1 MRGVF
6 FLKIIVPAIL
16 VIVLFVISFSVI
28 FLPMVEKGFLDRK
41 KEMIRELTNSAWS
54 VIDEY
59 YHETERGNLSEEM
72 AQEMAI
78 NKIRS
83 IRYGDE
89 AKDYF
94 WITNMDTKMMMHPYR
109 SDLNGTDVS
118 DYKDAQG
125 TRLFAEAVSKV
136 KESGDGYIDYW
147 WQWKDDST
155 RIVPKLSYVK
165 GFEPWGWIVATG
177 IYLEDVKEEIKAI
190 RGTIVRIT
198 LLFVILISIIIFYIT
213 RQSLIIERSRID
225 AEEELKHSRLK
236 YKMLVEAS
244 TESTMMWLE
253 GRLNYFNQPILNQ
266 TEYTEE
272 ELLNKG
278 MDELFVVQNGFLSD
292 ITNTLDQSRNIEA
305 MLITKRGREVGVV
318 LTISSI
324 DISEKRGFIFIIKE
338 VTRQLIRDKSTQM
351 LQEELRTSVL
361 QMNAP
366 MKLFVREHET
376 IDMDQCVP
384 EAAELMIRK
393 QTQWLFVTKNNKDI
407 VGVLNNDVFV
417 KEAMSGQ
424 ANQKTKVFQI
434 MKSPVIH
441 VQENLMLF
449 EALLIMEREKTDY
462 LSVRNQQMQTTGFVK
477 KNDLLE
483 AHQNVSLLL
492 VKKIENAEL
501 VDQLQSLYDKLP
513 GILSVLLSADS
524 HYQNIVQISI
534 AVSDAIT
541 KRVIELAIERTGPP
555 PVDFAFIA
563 LGSEGREEQT
573 LKTDQDNAIIY
584 AGTTSGEVNDYFLSL
599 GGMINKWLNDIG
611 YEFCKGKVM
620 ASNPKWC
627 QPVSKWKEY
636 FREWVENSDPEN
648 ILDTSIFFDLRFVYG
663 DRALVKELKDEIVSI
678 TDSQA
683 VFFTNL
689 AKSVHRLK
697 AVTFSEKLETLD
709 LKKALFPVVGFARLY
724 ALKNNVNETNTIF
737 RLEHIITSKKMNISF
752 VEDLLNAYKYLMFLR
767 FRIQTTN
774 ILDNKSP
781 GNLIRP
787 DELGNLEKA
796 TLKAAL
802 SQISDLYTQLG
813 FDFEGS
819 L

>member
-1 MRGVF
+1 VERGF
-6 FLKIIVPAIL
+6 
-16 VIVLFVISFSVI
+16 
-28 FLPMVEKGFLDRK
+28 MDRK
-41 KEMIRELTNSAWS
+41 KEMITELTNSAWS

-59 YHETERGNLSEEM
+59 YHEIERGNLTKEM
-72 AQEMAI
+72 AQEMAL

-94 WITNMDTKMMMHPYR
+94 WITNMDTKMLMHPYR
-109 SDLNGTDVS
+109 PDLNGTNVS
-118 DYKDAQG
+118 DYEDPQG
-125 TRLFAEAVSKV
+125 TRLFAEAVGKV

-190 RGTIVRIT
+190 RATIVRIT
-198 LLFVILISIIIFYIT
+198 LLFVILVSIIIFYIT
-213 RQSLIIERSRID
+213 RQSLIIERRRIE

-253 GRLNYFNQPILNQ
+253 GRLTYFNQPILNQ
-266 TEYTEE
+266 TEYTGE
-272 ELLNKG
+272 ELLNCK
-278 MDELFVVQNGFLSD
+278 MDELFVVQNGSLSD
-292 ITNTLDQSRNIEA
+292 TTKTIDQSRNIEA
-305 MLITKRGREVGVV
+305 RLVTKRGKEVDVV

-351 LQEELRTSVL
+351 LQEELRTSIL

-366 MKLFVREHET
+366 LKLFVRAHET
-376 IDMDQCVP
+376 IDIDSQVHA
-384 EAAELMIRK
+384 AAEMMIKK
-393 QTQWLFVTKNNKDI
+393 QTEWLFVTKNNHDI
-407 VGVLNNDVFV
+407 VGVLDKAVFV
-417 KEAMSGQ
+417 QEAVVGPD
-424 ANQKTKVFQI
+424 QKTKVFQV
-434 MKSPVIH
+434 MKSPVVH
-441 VQENLMLF
+441 GKENLMLF

-462 LSVRNQQMQTTGFVK
+462 LLVKNQELQTTGYVI

-483 AHQNVSLLL
+483 AQQNVSLLL
-492 VKKIENAEL
+492 VKKIEGAEL
-501 VDQLQSLYDKLP
+501 VNQLQSLYDKLP
-513 GILSVLLSADS
+513 GILSILLSADS

-555 PVDFAFIA
+555 PVNFAFIA
-563 LGSEGREEQT
+563 LGSDGREEQT

-584 AGTTSGEVNDYFLSL
+584 AGTATDEVNDYFLSL
-599 GGMINKWLNDIG
+599 GALINKWLNDIG
-611 YEFCKGKVM
+611 YEYCKGKVM
-620 ASNPKWC
+620 AGNPKWC

-636 FREWVENSDPEN
+636 FRKWVENSDPEN

-663 DRALVKELKDEIVSI
+663 DKTLVKELKDEIVRV
-678 TDSQA
+678 TDSQT

-689 AKSVHRLK
+689 AKSVHRMK
-697 AVTFSEKLETLD
+697 AVAFSEKQETLD

-724 ALKNNVNETNTIF
+724 ALKNNVKETNTIY
-737 RLEHIITSKKMNISF
+737 RLEHIISSKKMNKSF
-752 VEDLLNAYKYLMFLR
+752 VEDLLQAYKYLMSFR
-767 FRIQTTN
+767 FRLQTAN
-774 ILDNKSP
+774 ILSNKSP
-781 GNLIRP
+781 DNLVHLE
-787 DELGNLEKA
+787 ELGNLEKA

>member
-6 FLKIIVPAIL
+6 FLKIIAPAIL
-16 VIVLFVISFSVI
+16 VIVLFVISFSMI
-28 FLPMVEKGFLDRK
+28 FLPIVERGFLDRK

-59 YHETERGNLSEEM
+59 YHETERGNQTKEI
-72 AQEMAI
+72 AQEMAL
-78 NKIRS
+78 NKIGS

-94 WITNMDTKMMMHPYR
+94 WITDMDARMLMHPYR
-109 SDLNGTDVS
+109 PELNGTNVS
-118 DYKDAQG
+118 GYEDPQG
-125 TRLFAEAVSKV
+125 TRLFAEAVEKV

-198 LLFVILISIIIFYIT
+198 LLFVILITIIISYIT
-213 RQSLIIERSRID
+213 RQSLIIERRRID

-253 GRLNYFNQPILNQ
+253 GRLTYFNQPILNQ

-272 ELLNKG
+272 ELLSKR
-278 MDELFVVQNGFLSD
+278 MDELFVVQNGSLSD
-292 ITNTLDQSRNIEA
+292 ITKTIDQSRNIEA
-305 MLITKRGREVGVV
+305 MLITRHGKEVDVV

-324 DISEKRGFIFIIKE
+324 DIGGQRGFIFIIKE
-338 VTRQLIRDKSTQM
+338 LTRQLIRDKSTQM
-351 LQEELRTSVL
+351 LQEELRTSIL

-366 MKLFVREHET
+366 LKLFVRAHET
-376 IDMDQCVP
+376 IDMDSHVS
-384 EAAELMIRK
+384 EAARMMVKK
-393 QTQWLFVTKNNKDI
+393 QTDWIFVTKNNKDI
-407 VGVLNNDVFV
+407 VGVLDNDVFV
-417 KEAMSGQ
+417 KEAIAEQ
-424 ANQKTKVFQI
+424 ANEKTKIFQV

-441 VQENLMLF
+441 VKENLMLF

-462 LSVRNQQMQTTGFVK
+462 LLVKNQQLQTTGFVTK
-477 KNDLLE
+477 TDLLQ
-483 AHQNVSLLL
+483 AQQNVSLLL
-492 VKKIENAEL
+492 IKKIEHAEL

-555 PVDFAFIA
+555 PVHFAFIA
-563 LGSEGREEQT
+563 LGSDGREEQT
-573 LKTDQDNAIIY
+573 LKTDQDNAIVY
-584 AGTTSGEVNDYFLSL
+584 AGNASAEVNDYFLSL
-599 GGMINKWLNDIG
+599 GGIINKWLNDIG

-663 DRALVKELKDEIVSI
+663 DRSLVKELKEEIANV
-678 TDSQA
+678 TDSQT

-689 AKSVHRLK
+689 AKSVHRMK
-697 AVTFSEKLETLD
+697 AVAFSEKQETLD

-724 ALKNNVNETNTIF
+724 ALKNNVKETNTIY
-737 RLEHIITSKKMNISF
+737 RLEHIIASKKMNQSF
-752 VEDLLNAYKYLMFLR
+752 VEDLLHAYKYMMFLR
-767 FRIQTTN
+767 FRLQTAD
-774 ILDNKSP
+774 ILSNKNP
-781 GNLIRP
+781 DNLIRLN
-787 DELGNLEKA
+787 ELGNLEKA
-796 TLKAAL
+796 SLKAAL

>member
-6 FLKIIVPAIL
+6 FLKFIVPAIL
-16 VIVLFVISFSVI
+16 VILLFVISFSVI
-28 FLPMVEKGFLDRK
+28 FLPMVEKGFMDRK

-59 YHETERGNLSEEM
+59 YHETERGNLTRETSQRM
-72 AQEMAI
+72 AL
-78 NKIRS
+78 NKIQS

-94 WITNMDTKMMMHPYR
+94 WITNMEPRMLMHPYR
-109 SDLNGTDVS
+109 PELNGTNVS

-125 TRLFAEAVSKV
+125 TRLFAEAVNKV
-136 KESGDGYIDYW
+136 QESGDGYIDYW

-190 RGTIVRIT
+190 RGKIVRIT
-198 LLFVILISIIIFYIT
+198 LLFVILIAIIISYIT
-213 RQSLIIERSRID
+213 RQSLIIERSRIG
-225 AEEELKHSRLK
+225 AEEELKQSRLK

-253 GRLNYFNQPILNQ
+253 DRLTYFNQPILTQ
-266 TEYTEE
+266 TGYSEE
-272 ELLNKG
+272 ELLNRR
-278 MDELFVVQNGFLSD
+278 MEELFVVQNGSLSD
-292 ITNTLDQSRNIEA
+292 ITKTIDQSRNIEA
-305 MLITKRGREVGVV
+305 MLITKGGRELGVV

-324 DISEKRGFIFIIKE
+324 DINEKRGYIFIIKE

-351 LQEELRTSVL
+351 LQEELRTSFI

-366 MKLFVREHET
+366 LKPFVRVHET
-376 IDMDQCVP
+376 IDMDRYVP
-384 EAAELMIRK
+384 EAAEMMIRK
-393 QTQWLFVTKNNKDI
+393 QTKWLFVTKNNTDI
-407 VGVLNNDVFV
+407 VGVLDNDVFV
-417 KEAMSGQ
+417 KEAMGGQ
-424 ANQKTKVFQI
+424 ANEKTRIFQI

-449 EALLIMEREKTDY
+449 EALLIMEKEKTDY
-462 LSVRNQQMQTTGFVK
+462 LSVRNQQWQTTGFVRK
-477 KNDLLE
+477 TDLLE
-483 AHQNVSLLL
+483 AQQNVSLLL
-492 VKKIENAEL
+492 VKKIEVAEL

-513 GILSVLLSADS
+513 GVLSMLLSAGS
-524 HYQNIVQISI
+524 QYQNIVQIAI

-555 PVDFAFIA
+555 PVHFAFIA
-563 LGSEGREEQT
+563 LGSEGRKEQT

-584 AGTTSGEVNDYFLSL
+584 AGTASREVNDYFLLL
-599 GGMINKWLNDIG
+599 GGLINKWLNDIG
-611 YEFCKGKVM
+611 YEYCKGKVM

-648 ILDTSIFFDLRFVYG
+648 ILDTSVFFDLRFVYG
-663 DRALVKELKDEIVSI
+663 DRVLVQELKDEIILV
-678 TDSQA
+678 TDSQT

-689 AKSVHRLK
+689 AKSVHRMK
-697 AVTFSEKLETLD
+697 AVTFSEKQEALD

-724 ALKNNVNETNTIF
+724 ALKNNVKETNTIY
-737 RLEHIITSKKMNISF
+737 RLEHIIASKKMNISF
-752 VEDLLNAYKYLMFLR
+752 VEDILHAYKYLMFLR
-767 FRIQTTN
+767 FRIQTSN
-774 ILDNKSP
+774 ILSNKSP
-781 GNLIRP
+781 DNLIRL
-787 DELGNLEKA
+787 DELDNLEKA

>member
-28 FLPMVEKGFLDRK
+28 FLPMVQRGFLDRK

-59 YHETERGNLSEEM
+59 YHEAQRGNLSEER
-72 AQEMAI
+72 AQEMAL

-94 WITNMDTKMMMHPYR
+94 WITNMDNIMMMHPYR
-109 SDLNGTDVS
+109 SELDGTDVS

-125 TRLFAEAVSKV
+125 TRLFAEAVRKV

-165 GFEPWGWIVATG
+165 GFGPWEWIVATG

-190 RGTIVRIT
+190 RATIVRIT
-198 LLFVILISIIIFYIT
+198 LFFVVLISIIIIYIS

-244 TESTMMWLE
+244 TESTMMWLG
-253 GRLNYFNQPILNQ
+253 GRLTYFNQPILNQ

-272 ELLNKG
+272 ELLNRS
-278 MDELFVVQNGFLSD
+278 MDELFVLQNGPLSE
-292 ITNTLDQSRNIEA
+292 ITKTIDQSRNIEA

-324 DISEKRGFIFIIKE
+324 DISGKRGFIFIIKE

-351 LQEELRTSVL
+351 LQEELRTSFL

-366 MKLFVREHET
+366 LKLFVREHET
-376 IDMDQCVP
+376 IDMDLNVQ
-384 EAAELMIRK
+384 EAAEMMIRK

-407 VGVLNNDVFV
+407 IGVVNNDVFV

-424 ANQKTKVFQI
+424 ANQEIKVFQI

-441 VQENLMLF
+441 AQDNIMLF
-449 EALLIMEREKTDY
+449 EALLILEREKTDY
-462 LSVRNQQMQTTGFVK
+462 LLVRNQRMQTTGFVK

-483 AHQNVSLLL
+483 AQQNVSMLL
-492 VKKIENAEL
+492 VKKIEKAEL
-501 VDQLQSLYDKLP
+501 VEQLQSLYDKLP

-524 HYQNIVQISI
+524 HYQNIVQISV

-541 KRVIELAIERTGPP
+541 KRVIELAIERAGPP

-584 AGTTSGEVNDYFLSL
+584 AGNASSEVSDYFLSI
-599 GGMINKWLNDIG
+599 GEMINKWLNDIG
-611 YEFCKGKVM
+611 YEFCIGKVM
-620 ASNPKWC
+620 ASNPRWC
-627 QPVSKWKEY
+627 QPISKWKEY
-636 FREWVENSDPEN
+636 FREWVKNSDPEN

-663 DRALVKELKDEIVSI
+663 DKTLVKELKEEIFRI

-689 AKSVHRLK
+689 AKSVHRTK
-697 AVTFSEKLETLD
+697 GVTFSEKSETLD

-724 ALKNNVNETNTIF
+724 ALKNNVKETNTIY
-737 RLEHIITSKKMNISF
+737 RLEHIIASKKMNRSF
-752 VEDLLNAYKYLMFLR
+752 IEDIIHAYKYLMFLR
-767 FRIQTTN
+767 FRLQTTN
-774 ILDNKSP
+774 ILANKSP
-781 GNLIRP
+781 DNLIRP

-802 SQISDLYTQLG
+802 SQISDLFTQLG

>member
-6 FLKIIVPAIL
+6 FLKIIAPAIL
-16 VIVLFVISFSVI
+16 VIVLFVISFSMI
-28 FLPMVEKGFLDRK
+28 FLPIVERGFLDRK

-59 YHETERGNLSEEM
+59 YHETERGNLTKEI
-72 AQEMAI
+72 AQEMAL
-78 NKIRS
+78 NKIGS

-94 WITNMDTKMMMHPYR
+94 WITDMGARMLMHPYR
-109 SDLNGTDVS
+109 MELNGTNVS
-118 DYKDAQG
+118 DYEDPQG
-125 TRLFAEAVSKV
+125 TRLFAEAVEKV
-136 KESGDGYIDYW
+136 RDSGDGYIDYW

-177 IYLEDVKEEIKAI
+177 IYLEDVKEEMKAI

-213 RQSLIIERSRID
+213 RQSLIIERRRID

-253 GRLNYFNQPILNQ
+253 GRLTYFNQPMLNQ
-266 TEYTEE
+266 TEYSEE
-272 ELLNKG
+272 ELLG
-278 MDELFVVQNGFLSD
+278 RRMDELFVVQNGSLSD
-292 ITNTLDQSRNIEA
+292 ITKTIDQSRNIEA
-305 MLITKRGREVGVV
+305 LLITKRGKEVEVV

-324 DISEKRGFIFIIKE
+324 DIGGQRGFIFIIKE
-338 VTRQLIRDKSTQM
+338 LTRQLIRDKSTQM
-351 LQEELRTSVL
+351 LQEELRTSIL

-366 MKLFVREHET
+366 LKLFVRAHET
-376 IDMDQCVP
+376 MDMDSHVP
-384 EAAELMIRK
+384 EAAEMMIKK
-393 QTQWLFVTKNNKDI
+393 QTEWVFVTKNNKDI
-407 VGVLNNDVFV
+407 VGVLDKEVFV
-417 KEAMSGQ
+417 KEAMAKQ
-424 ANQKTKVFQI
+424 TNEKTKIFQV
-434 MKSPVIH
+434 MKSPVVH
-441 VQENLMLF
+441 VRETHMLF

-462 LSVRNQQMQTTGFVK
+462 LLVKNRQLQTTGYVTK
-477 KNDLLE
+477 TDLLQ
-483 AHQNVSLLL
+483 AQQNVSLLL
-492 VKKIENAEL
+492 VKKIEDAEL
-501 VDQLQSLYDKLP
+501 VTQLQSLYDKLP

-541 KRVIELAIERTGPP
+541 KRVIELAIEKTGPP
-555 PVDFAFIA
+555 PVNFAFIA
-563 LGSEGREEQT
+563 LGSDGREEQT
-573 LKTDQDNAIIY
+573 LKTDQDNAIVY
-584 AGTTSGEVNDYFLSL
+584 AGNASAEVNDYFLSL

-663 DRALVKELKDEIVSI
+663 DRALVKELKEEIAHV
-678 TDSQA
+678 TDSQT

-689 AKSVHRLK
+689 AKSVHRMK
-697 AVTFSEKLETLD
+697 AVAFSEKQDTLD

-724 ALKNNVNETNTIF
+724 ALKNNVKETNTIY
-737 RLEHIITSKKMNISF
+737 RLEHIIASKKMNKSF
-752 VEDLLNAYKYLMFLR
+752 IEDLLHAYKYLMFLR
-767 FRIQTTN
+767 FRLQTAD
-774 ILDNKSP
+774 ILSNKNP
-781 GNLIRP
+781 DNLIRLN
-787 DELGNLEKA
+787 ELGNLEKA

-802 SQISDLYTQLG
+802 SQISDLFTQLG

>member
-1 MRGVF
+1 MKGVF

-28 FLPMVEKGFLDRK
+28 FLPMVERGFLDRK

-59 YHETERGNLSEEM
+59 YHEIERGNLSKEM
-72 AQEMAI
+72 AQEMAL

-94 WITNMDTKMMMHPYR
+94 WITNMDTRMLMHPYR
-109 SDLNGTDVS
+109 PDLNSTNVS
-118 DYKDAQG
+118 DYKDPQG
-125 TRLFAEAVSKV
+125 TRLFAEAVNKV
-136 KESGDGYIDYW
+136 KVSGDGYIDYW

-198 LLFVILISIIIFYIT
+198 LLFVILISIIIVYIT
-213 RQSLIIERSRID
+213 RQSLIIERRRIE
-225 AEEELKHSRLK
+225 AEEELKQSRLK

-253 GRLNYFNQPILNQ
+253 GRLTYFNQPILNQ
-266 TEYTEE
+266 TEYSED
-272 ELLNKG
+272 ELLNRS
-278 MDELFVVQNGFLSD
+278 MDELFVVQNGPLSD
-292 ITNTLDQSRNIEA
+292 ITRAIDQSRNIEA
-305 MLITKRGREVGVV
+305 MLITKRGKELGVV

-351 LQEELRTSVL
+351 LQEELRTSIL

-366 MKLFVREHET
+366 LKLFVREHGT
-376 IDMDQCVP
+376 IDMDQYVP
-384 EAAELMIRK
+384 DAAEMMIRK

-407 VGVLNNDVFV
+407 IGVLNNDTFV
-417 KEAMSGQ
+417 KEAMAGQ
-424 ANQKTKVFQI
+424 GSQKTKIFQV
-434 MKSPVIH
+434 MKSPVIY
-441 VQENLMLF
+441 VQENRMLF
-449 EALLIMEREKTDY
+449 EALLIMEREQTDY
-462 LSVRNQQMQTTGFVK
+462 LLVRNQQWQTTGFIK

-483 AHQNVSLLL
+483 AQQNVSLLL
-492 VKKIENAEL
+492 VKKIEDAQL
-501 VDQLQSLYDKLP
+501 IDQLQSLYDKLP
-513 GILSVLLSADS
+513 GILSVLLGADS

-541 KRVIELAIERTGPP
+541 KRVIELAIQRTGPP
-555 PVDFAFIA
+555 PVHFAFIS

-584 AGTTSGEVNDYFLSL
+584 SGPASGEVNDYFLSL

-627 QPVSKWKEY
+627 QPVSTWKEY
-636 FREWVENSDPEN
+636 FRKWVENSDPEN

-663 DRALVKELKDEIVSI
+663 DRALVKELKDEIDLV
-678 TDSQA
+678 TDSQT

-689 AKSVHRLK
+689 AKSVHRMK
-697 AVTFSEKLETLD
+697 AVAFSEKQETLD

-724 ALKNNVNETNTIF
+724 ALKNNVKETNTIY
-737 RLEHIITSKKMNISF
+737 RLEHIIASKKMNKSF
-752 VEDLLNAYKYLMFLR
+752 VEDLLHAYKYLMFLR
-767 FRIQTTN
+767 FRLQTTN
-774 ILDNKSP
+774 ILSNKNP
-781 GNLIRP
+781 DNLIRL

>member
-6 FLKIIVPAIL
+6 FLKIIAPAIL
-16 VIVLFVISFSVI
+16 VIVLFVISFSMI
-28 FLPMVEKGFLDRK
+28 FLPIVERGFLDRK

-59 YHETERGNLSEEM
+59 YHETERGNQTKEI
-72 AQEMAI
+72 AQEMAL
-78 NKIRS
+78 NKIGS

-94 WITNMDTKMMMHPYR
+94 WITDMDARMLMHPYR
-109 SDLNGTDVS
+109 PELNGTNVS
-118 DYKDAQG
+118 GYEDPQG
-125 TRLFAEAVSKV
+125 TRLFAEAVEKV

-198 LLFVILISIIIFYIT
+198 LLFVILITIIISYIT
-213 RQSLIIERSRID
+213 RQSLIIERRRID

-253 GRLNYFNQPILNQ
+253 GRLTYFNQPILNQ

-272 ELLNKG
+272 ELLSKR
-278 MDELFVVQNGFLSD
+278 MDELFVVQNGSLSD
-292 ITNTLDQSRNIEA
+292 ITKTIDQSRNIEA
-305 MLITKRGREVGVV
+305 MLITRHGKEVDVV

-324 DISEKRGFIFIIKE
+324 DIGGQRGFIFIIKE
-338 VTRQLIRDKSTQM
+338 LTRQLIRDKSTQM
-351 LQEELRTSVL
+351 LQEELRTSIL

-366 MKLFVREHET
+366 LKLFVRAHET
-376 IDMDQCVP
+376 IDMDSHVS
-384 EAAELMIRK
+384 EAARMMVKK
-393 QTQWLFVTKNNKDI
+393 QTDWIFVTKNNKDI
-407 VGVLNNDVFV
+407 VGVLDNDVFV
-417 KEAMSGQ
+417 KEAIAEQ
-424 ANQKTKVFQI
+424 ANEKTKNFQV

-441 VQENLMLF
+441 VKENLMLF

-462 LSVRNQQMQTTGFVK
+462 LLVKNQQLQTTGFVTK
-477 KNDLLE
+477 TDLLQ
-483 AHQNVSLLL
+483 AQQNVSLLL
-492 VKKIENAEL
+492 IKKIEHAEL

-555 PVDFAFIA
+555 PVRFAFIA
-563 LGSEGREEQT
+563 LGSDGREEQT
-573 LKTDQDNAIIY
+573 LKTDQDNAIVY
-584 AGTTSGEVNDYFLSL
+584 AGNASAEVNDYFLSL
-599 GGMINKWLNDIG
+599 GGIINKWLNDIG

-663 DRALVKELKDEIVSI
+663 DRSLVKELKEEIANV
-678 TDSQA
+678 TDSQT

-689 AKSVHRLK
+689 AKSVHRMK
-697 AVTFSEKLETLD
+697 AVAFSEKQDTLD

-724 ALKNNVNETNTIF
+724 ALKNNVKETNTIY
-737 RLEHIITSKKMNISF
+737 RLEHIIASKKMNQSF
-752 VEDLLNAYKYLMFLR
+752 VEDLLHAYKYMMFLR
-767 FRIQTTN
+767 FRLQTAD
-774 ILDNKSP
+774 ILSNKNP
-781 GNLIRP
+781 DNLIRLN
-787 DELGNLEKA
+787 ELGNLEKA
-796 TLKAAL
+796 SLKAAL

>member
-6 FLKIIVPAIL
+6 FLKIIAPAIL
-16 VIVLFVISFSVI
+16 VIVLFVISFSMI
-28 FLPMVEKGFLDRK
+28 FLLIVERGFLDRK

-59 YHETERGNLSEEM
+59 YHETERGNQTKEI
-72 AQEMAI
+72 AQEMAL
-78 NKIRS
+78 NKIGS

-94 WITNMDTKMMMHPYR
+94 WITDMDARMLMHPYR
-109 SDLNGTDVS
+109 PELNGTNVS
-118 DYKDAQG
+118 GYEDPQG
-125 TRLFAEAVSKV
+125 TRLFAEAVEKV

-198 LLFVILISIIIFYIT
+198 LLFVILITIIISYIT
-213 RQSLIIERSRID
+213 RQSLIIERRRID

-253 GRLNYFNQPILNQ
+253 GRLTYFNQPILNQ

-272 ELLNKG
+272 ELLSKR
-278 MDELFVVQNGFLSD
+278 MDELFVVQNGSLSD
-292 ITNTLDQSRNIEA
+292 ITKTIDQSRNIEA
-305 MLITKRGREVGVV
+305 MLITRHGKEVDVV

-324 DISEKRGFIFIIKE
+324 DIGGQRGFIFIIKE
-338 VTRQLIRDKSTQM
+338 LTRQLIRDKSTQM
-351 LQEELRTSVL
+351 LQEELRTSIL

-366 MKLFVREHET
+366 LKLFVRAHET
-376 IDMDQCVP
+376 IDMDSHVS
-384 EAAELMIRK
+384 EAARMMVKK
-393 QTQWLFVTKNNKDI
+393 QTDWIFVTKNNKDI
-407 VGVLNNDVFV
+407 VGVLDNDVFV
-417 KEAMSGQ
+417 KEAIAEQ
-424 ANQKTKVFQI
+424 ANEKTKIFQV

-441 VQENLMLF
+441 VKENLMLF

-462 LSVRNQQMQTTGFVK
+462 LLVKNQQLQTTGFVTK
-477 KNDLLE
+477 TDLLQ
-483 AHQNVSLLL
+483 AQQNVSLLL
-492 VKKIENAEL
+492 IKKIEHAEL

-555 PVDFAFIA
+555 PVRFAFIA
-563 LGSEGREEQT
+563 LGSDGREEQT
-573 LKTDQDNAIIY
+573 LKTDQDNAIVY
-584 AGTTSGEVNDYFLSL
+584 AGNASAEVNDYFLSL
-599 GGMINKWLNDIG
+599 GGIINKWLNDIG

-663 DRALVKELKDEIVSI
+663 DRSLVKELKEEIANV
-678 TDSQA
+678 TDSQT

-689 AKSVHRLK
+689 AKSVHRMK
-697 AVTFSEKLETLD
+697 AVAFSEKQETLD

-724 ALKNNVNETNTIF
+724 ALKNNVKETNTIY
-737 RLEHIITSKKMNISF
+737 RLEHIIASKKMNQSF
-752 VEDLLNAYKYLMFLR
+752 VEDLLHAYKYMMFLR
-767 FRIQTTN
+767 FRLQTAD
-774 ILDNKSP
+774 ILSNKNP
-781 GNLIRP
+781 DNLIRLN
-787 DELGNLEKA
+787 ELGNLEKA
-796 TLKAAL
+796 SLKAAL

>member
-6 FLKIIVPAIL
+6 FLKIILPAIL
-16 VIVLFVISFSVI
+16 VIVLFVISFSMI
-28 FLPMVEKGFLDRK
+28 FLPIVERGFLDRK
-41 KEMIRELTNSAWS
+41 KEMITELTNSAWS

-59 YHETERGNLSEEM
+59 YHETERGNLTKETAQGM
-72 AQEMAI
+72 AL
-78 NKIRS
+78 NKIGS

-94 WITNMDTKMMMHPYR
+94 WITDMDARMLMHPYR
-109 SDLNGTDVS
+109 PELNGTNVS
-118 DYKDAQG
+118 GYEDPQG
-125 TRLFAEAVSKV
+125 TRLFAEAVEKV

-198 LLFVILISIIIFYIT
+198 LLFVVLISIIIFYIT
-213 RQSLIIERSRID
+213 RQSLIIERRRID
-225 AEEELKHSRLK
+225 AEEELRESRLK

-253 GRLNYFNQPILNQ
+253 GRLTYFNQPILNQ

-272 ELLNKG
+272 ELLDKN
-278 MDELFVVQNGFLSD
+278 MDELFVVQNGSLSD
-292 ITNTLDQSRNIEA
+292 ITKTVDRSRNIEA
-305 MLITKRGREVGVV
+305 MLITRRGKEVGVV
-318 LTISSI
+318 LTISGI
-324 DISEKRGFIFIIKE
+324 DIGERRGYIFIIKE

-351 LQEELRTSVL
+351 LQEELRTSIL

-366 MKLFVREHET
+366 LKLFVREHET
-376 IDMDQCVP
+376 IDMDCNVP
-384 EAAELMIRK
+384 EAAEMMLRK
-393 QTQWLFVTKNNKDI
+393 QTEWLFVTKNNKDI
-407 VGVLNNDVFV
+407 VGVLDNDVFV
-417 KEAMSGQ
+417 KEAIAGQ
-424 ANQKTKVFQI
+424 ANQKTKIFQV

-449 EALLIMEREKTDY
+449 EALLIMEREKTGC
-462 LSVRNQQMQTTGFVK
+462 LSVRNNQLQTTGFVTK
-477 KNDLLE
+477 MDLLQ
-483 AHQNVSLLL
+483 AQQNVSLLL
-492 VKKIENAEL
+492 IRKIEHAEL
-501 VDQLQSLYDKLP
+501 IDQLQSLYDKLP

-541 KRVIELAIERTGPP
+541 KRVIELAIERAGPP
-555 PVDFAFIA
+555 PVNFAFIA

-584 AGTTSGEVNDYFLSL
+584 AGNASGEVNDYFLSL

-663 DRALVKELKDEIVSI
+663 DKALVKELKDEIELA
-678 TDSQA
+678 TDAQT

-689 AKSVHRLK
+689 AKSVHRMK
-697 AVTFSEKLETLD
+697 AVTFSEKQETLD

-724 ALKNNVNETNTIF
+724 ALKNKVKETNTIY
-737 RLEHIITSKKMNISF
+737 RLEHIISSKKMNKSF
-752 VEDLLNAYKYLMFLR
+752 VEDLLHAYKYLMFLR
-767 FRIQTTN
+767 FRLQTAD
-774 ILDNKSP
+774 ILSNKSP
-781 GNLIRP
+781 DNHIRLE
-787 DELGNLEKA
+787 ELGNLEKA
-796 TLKAAL
+796 SLKAAL